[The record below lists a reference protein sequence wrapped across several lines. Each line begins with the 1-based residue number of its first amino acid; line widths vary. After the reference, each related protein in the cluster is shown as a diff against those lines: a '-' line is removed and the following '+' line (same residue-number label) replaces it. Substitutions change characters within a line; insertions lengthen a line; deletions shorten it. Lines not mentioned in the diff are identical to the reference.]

1 MSRRLFR
8 PGWKPAF
15 CGLLIWSC
23 GAAWA
28 SPAAACDNA
37 LNPVQA
43 GWVWTYRVTPGNIKK
58 PTSSYA
64 LSRTGAGAEF
74 QEQSMSAGKPV
85 NTTRFS
91 CAGGAQTS
99 LTPPQLGDIK
109 LTRAAVSGVG
119 IAAAA
124 AWKPGATWALI
135 WDLEGRQGVL
145 SGKATITVRR
155 QVMNREKVMVPAGTF
170 DAWKVKGLLRV
181 VGKLGPVPLNRD
193 LGEFE
198 EWYAE
203 GVGLVKSSSS
213 YSVTELMTLKK

>member
-1 MSRRLFR
+1 M
-8 PGWKPAF
+8 
-15 CGLLIWSC
+15 
-23 GAAWA
+23 AWA
-28 SPAAACDNA
+28 APASAGACDNA

-43 GWVWTYRVTPGNIKK
+43 GWVWTYRTTPGDTRK
-58 PTSSYA
+58 PTSTYTLGRA
-64 LSRTGAGAEF
+64 GAGAEF
-74 QEQSMSAGKPV
+74 QEQSTGAGKPV

-119 IAAAA
+119 IAAAPD
-124 AWKPGATWALI
+124 WKPGASWSLV
-135 WDLEGRQGVL
+135 WDLEGRQGLL
-145 SGKATITVRR
+145 SGKALITARR
-155 QVMNREKVMVPAGTF
+155 QVLIREKVTVPAGTF
-170 DAWKVKGLLRV
+170 DAWKVRGNLRV